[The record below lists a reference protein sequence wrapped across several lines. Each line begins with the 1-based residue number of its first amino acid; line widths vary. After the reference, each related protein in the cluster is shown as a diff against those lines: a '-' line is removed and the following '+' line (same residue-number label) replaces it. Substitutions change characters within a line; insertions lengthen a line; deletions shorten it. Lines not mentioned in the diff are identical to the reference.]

1 MNLSFFY
8 LLSAVMQS
16 EGFDHLKESCP
27 SVITELL
34 KYVAGMNEH
43 AIISYVH
50 GGHILD
56 GTDVNGRRVKQ
67 RIY

>member
-1 MNLSFFY
+1 
-8 LLSAVMQS
+8 MQS